1 MLLFCFFLCNPC
13 LARRAQT
20 CTSRRRPGCRSCW
33 RRRTGR
39 RAGWGSC
46 ACPPTAG
53 RGLTRART
61 KSCSCARRLTPAA
74 LALAQAGVAALL
86 RFHGAGA
93 RRRYEL
99 GAARG
104 LRGGGSAAALA
115 GRDPGRGGLRHAAA
129 NDAGWRRG
137 GGAKADSA
145 ARGHGAAR
153 AGSGSASEYGG
164 SHAQREREQYRQ
176 PQ

>member
-1 MLLFCFFLCNPC
+1 MFGTASTDVHEQKKAWVPLMLE
-13 LARRAQT
+13 A
-20 CTSRRRPGCRSCW
+20 SYRPSGWLGIMCVP
-33 RRRTGR
+33 THGR
-39 RAGWGSC
+39 LGL
-46 ACPPTAG
+46 TAD
-53 RGLTRART
+53 RGLTRARA

-74 LALAQAGVAALL
+74 LTLAQAGVAALL

-153 AGSGSASEYGG
+153 AGSGSASECWG
-164 SHAQREREQYRQ
+164 SRAQREREQYRQ
-176 PQ
+176 Q